1 MKIMEKIRGKI
12 AERLKAYFS
21 PEEWERVVEAL
32 SDKHIEQQIIVLMR
46 QDKIQLLNQFNE
58 PVYTKQIKDIISHHA
73 SMPRGQAHYVGPD
86 ILAPTEIT
94 YLDGSDVD
102 TSQHNLQGG
111 VNPGSP
117 TSASQASR
125 SKLEMQ
131 EQDIRRIETEVREHI
146 RRQSTHKIREDVE
159 HENHEHN

>member
-1 MKIMEKIRGKI
+1 
-12 AERLKAYFS
+12 
-21 PEEWERVVEAL
+21 
-32 SDKHIEQQIIVLMR
+32 
-46 QDKIQLLNQFNE
+46 
-58 PVYTKQIKDIISHHA
+58 
-73 SMPRGQAHYVGPD
+73 MPRGQAHYVGPD
-86 ILAPTEIT
+86 VLAPTEIT

-102 TSQHNLQGG
+102 TSQHNLQAG

-146 RRQSTHKIREDVE
+146 RRQSTNKIREDDE
-159 HENHEHN
+159 DDNNA

>member
-1 MKIMEKIRGKI
+1 MFNQEITQHKVKQVPSHRNQVEITTKVTKRPYMKIMEKIRGKI

-73 SMPRGQAHYVGPD
+73 SMPRGQAHYVGPE

-102 TSQHNLQGG
+102 TSQNNL
-111 VNPGSP
+111 
-117 TSASQASR
+117 
-125 SKLEMQ
+125 
-131 EQDIRRIETEVREHI
+131 
-146 RRQSTHKIREDVE
+146 
-159 HENHEHN
+159 